1 MIYLLKSHSGSWEQ
15 VTKYVFDNRKWATD
29 AMGDGRYD
37 GDYVVIE
44 GKELTINGTITFE
57 EMGKL
62 SRYLKVE
69 TPVGS
74 YNPIVNEP
82 ETVNFKRG
90 NSVTLHCLKTGENW
104 KRQAAR

>member
-15 VTKYVFDNRKWATD
+15 VTKYVFDNRKLAID
-29 AMGDGRYD
+29 LEGNARYD
-37 GDYVVIE
+37 GDYMIIE
-44 GKELTINGTITFE
+44 GREITMNGTITFE

-62 SRYLKVE
+62 SRYLKLE
-69 TPVGS
+69 TPMGAYS
-74 YNPIVNEP
+74 PIINEP